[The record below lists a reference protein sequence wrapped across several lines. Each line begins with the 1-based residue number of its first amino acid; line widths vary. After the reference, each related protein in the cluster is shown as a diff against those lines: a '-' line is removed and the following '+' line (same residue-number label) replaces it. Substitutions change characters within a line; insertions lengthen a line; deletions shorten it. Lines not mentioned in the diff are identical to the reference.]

1 MTDWMSI
8 RGAAAVLHASVF
20 AAPLVSLFALFAAD
34 VARAQSAKPSA
45 AEVKAVRECAAK
57 YAEDLEAAERECLF
71 KLVAAPCADRPDH
84 QANAAQA
91 DCFRLEASIWDDLL
105 NENYRELR
113 DALGQDQQA
122 KLREMQQAWVTSR
135 DRTCGFYHHKIQGTM
150 AVPMAA
156 ACLARETHRRAML
169 LKFFG
174 GL

>member
-1 MTDWMSI
+1 MITWMST
-8 RGAAAVLHASVF
+8 RCAAVEFHALLF
-20 AAPLVSLFALFAAD
+20 AALLVLLFALIAAD
-34 VARAQSAKPSA
+34 VTQAQSAKPSA
-45 AEVKAVRECAAK
+45 VEVKAVRECAAQ

-71 KLVAAPCADRPDH
+71 KLVALPCADRPDH
-84 QANAAQA
+84 QANVAQA
-91 DCFRLEASIWDDLL
+91 DCFRLETSIWDDLL
-105 NENYRELR
+105 NQNYRELR

-135 DRTCGFYHHKIQGTM
+135 DRTCAFYHHKIQGTM

-169 LKFFG
+169 LKFFS